1 MQWFSCNRLCRLL
14 ICHCY
19 PPPLGDTD
27 SKKSKRRRV
36 CSITTFLRCVET
48 ILLLL
53 SVAWY
58 VRDMLDRKTCNCI
71 KNKISQWRFWLCSRN
86 SIHSL
91 FFIDNQGG
99 NDAKKRIFGISRT
112 KLKSSLRFFYMT
124 PVIYFCLQHVSDIS
138 GSPQYQ

>member
-53 SVAWY
+53 SLAWY

-71 KNKISQWRFWLCSRN
+71 KKYISVTILIMFSKFHTF
-86 SIHSL
+86 S
-91 FFIDNQGG
+91 FFIDYQGE

-124 PVIYFCLQHVSDIS
+124 PVIYLCLQHVSDIS